1 MNTSTPYSPGKVVH
15 VIGALAAGGAE
26 RFVSELVQHFIKCS
40 IDVSLIILSNRL
52 DVVGSQMLLDLK
64 CAGIKLHTGPTAKVG
79 ARTVLW
85 YIHKLFEKSPSIVHL
100 HTPNTELAH
109 YLATRFYRRPHRIY
123 RTLHSVKPPDALT
136 MRLAIRANKVVISI
150 ACGDAVYQARR
161 QGLRERM
168 ITVENGVRFNWPVRT
183 DNIGSAAKLSRGFEN
198 NRFHFLIV
206 GRMNERNLQNSPK
219 GHDVLIDAWRRGNL
233 GAKKCVLHI
242 LGDGNLREKLT
253 TLAEGDDSIIF
264 HGVQPNVY
272 EWLLASDCFVMP
284 SRYEGLP
291 IAGIEAAGTGLP
303 CVFSDIA
310 PLRELQAPQAL
321 WVPVGDPDALA
332 HVLSWVARERP
343 SVDTAEV
350 NQFRKRFDIRYV
362 AERYAELYAS

>member
-1 MNTSTPYSPGKVVH
+1 MNTATPYSPGKVVH

-26 RFVSELVQHFIKCS
+26 RFVSELVQELRECGF
-40 IDVSLIILSNRL
+40 DVALLVLSNKEDAAGNQMRL
-52 DVVGSQMLLDLK
+52 DLERSGVEV
-64 CAGIKLHTGPTAKVG
+64 HVGPTKQVG
-79 ARTVLW
+79 GRTVLW
-85 YIHKLFEKSPSIVHL
+85 YMQKLFDEGPSIVHL

-123 RTLHSVKPPDALT
+123 RTLHSVKPPDAIA

-161 QGLRERM
+161 QGLRERI

-183 DNIGSAAKLSRGFEN
+183 DEIGSAAKLSRGFEN

-206 GRMNERNLQNSPK
+206 GRMNDRNLRDSPK
-219 GHDVLIDAWRRGNL
+219 SHDVLIDAWIRGKL
-233 GAKKCVLHI
+233 GEKKCVLHI
-242 LGDGNLREKLT
+242 LGDGNLREKLK

-321 WVPVGDPDALA
+321 WVPVGDSDGWQGSGLVWTQP
-332 HVLSWVARERP
+332 R
-343 SVDTAEV
+343 
-350 NQFRKRFDIRYV
+350 
-362 AERYAELYAS
+362 